1 MKYLI
6 AFIFTAL
13 LAVALH
19 ASAHA
24 SMQDPNPSFTACS
37 SKANTT
43 VAMENCGKAGLADA
57 NRRVNLAYQKALPT
71 FPTDQQ
77 AKLRSAERTWI
88 AFREQ
93 DCRVY
98 TGADAGSMAAPAYL
112 SCMVDRTETRIR
124 ELAAFAQK

>member
-1 MKYLI
+1 MSVYTNVMLM
-6 AFIFTAL
+6 AL
-13 LAVALH
+13 LAAASN
-19 ASAHA
+19 ASARPA
-24 SMQDPNPSFTACS
+24 IQDPNPAFTACS

-43 VAMENCGKAGLADA
+43 VAMENCGKAGLDDA

-71 FPTDQQ
+71 FPADQQ
-77 AKLRSAERTWI
+77 AKLRAAERTWI

-98 TGADAGSMAAPAYL
+98 TGADAGSMAAPTYL
-112 SCMVDRTETRIR
+112 NCMVERTETRIR